1 MSLIVYCN
9 TGCIWHHYV
18 DSTTHSSKHIWK
30 MFRNMP
36 ITPSRRMALFY
47 HIDLYLSSRFFVS
60 LELISTTSLLF
71 TATRFT
77 MPKNMHL
84 LVNKYQSCIDS
95 NDDSLNSSHQF
106 PWHTLTYMTIL
117 QIPVICFPDI
127 RWLIWRFFEFQS
139 SAFPAF
145 VDLYGNSSNS
155 SHQFIRHL
163 LTYMAIL
170 RILVISLPGICWL
183 IWRFFEF

>member
-1 MSLIVYCN
+1 MSIVLHTLQNISEKCSGICRLLPRGEWPYFIILIYIYQVDFCQSGAHKHHLVTVHSN
-9 TGCIWHHYV
+9 TLH
-18 DSTTHSSKHIWK
+18 D
-30 MFRNMP
+30 
-36 ITPSRRMALFY
+36 A
-47 HIDLYLSSRFFVS
+47 
-60 LELISTTSLLF
+60 
-71 TATRFT
+71 
-77 MPKNMHL
+77 KNMHL

-139 SAFPAF
+139 YAFPAF

-155 SHQFIRHL
+155 SHQFTRHL
-163 LTYMAIL
+163 LTCMAIL
-170 RILVISLPGICWL
+170 RILVHRFVNNYTNRVGCGFECAGIKTQA
-183 IWRFFEF
+183 